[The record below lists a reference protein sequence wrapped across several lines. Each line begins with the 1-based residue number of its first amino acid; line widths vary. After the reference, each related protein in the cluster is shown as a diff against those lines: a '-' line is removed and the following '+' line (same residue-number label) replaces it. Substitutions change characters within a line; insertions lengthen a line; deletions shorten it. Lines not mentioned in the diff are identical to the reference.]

1 MNVINFH
8 FTNCCNYK
16 CVYCFAKSKNKAKE
30 LSFEECMQVVDM
42 IQEYFVENNISDGR
56 INLVGGEPLVSP
68 FIQEL
73 IDYCFQKGIQVSI
86 VTNASLLSCDFVQ
99 KNKNKLYMIGISVDS
114 LIEKTNLK
122 IGRCC
127 ASKTLNREALVKI
140 CKEIK
145 KCGIKLKIN
154 TVVSKLNCKENFADF
169 NNEVE
174 ADKIKVFQM
183 CHVKGVND
191 KARQYKISQVEF
203 ESFCNNNQTAIIMV
217 VESESDMQSSYLM
230 INNYGDFILND
241 NGEYKSYGNILK
253 EKLSALIKKSNFDG
267 LKFEK
272 RYGGNQNV

>member
-1 MNVINFH
+1 MNVIYFH

-203 ESFCNNNQTAIIMV
+203 ESFCNNNQTANIMV

>member
-203 ESFCNNNQTAIIMV
+203 ESFCNNNQTANIMV